1 MINKDQCIEDYR
13 IQMNSSIGRG
23 NYGEVFDCKSTRN
36 PQYSLCAK
44 IINTQVLE
52 KYKNI
57 EKMISQLVSQNKQ
70 NQNLVTIY
78 DVKHIAQEKK
88 LIIIMEKCE
97 SNLQKLIN
105 IQKKF
110 NDSEVFNFIDQF
122 LNGYQV
128 LYDNNIIH
136 RDIKPEN
143 ILIQQKTYKLSDF
156 GTGKIYKAN
165 DFLITKIGTPVYTAP
180 EINSLVQDHELDI
193 RFQNIK
199 FNQHSK
205 SQVDIFSL
213 GIILY
218 QMVYGELP
226 FEHNQ
231 TSIIE
236 FAKRIKKNPLQLTGQ
251 SKHKNI
257 IEQMLIYYPDERMTF
272 QCLYNL
278 VSEKKNT
285 KISYPIQIKQKDN
298 QIKSPQVSTT
308 IPSLNQNGGNQN
320 GSNQNIFNQNGFNQ
334 NGFKLNGLN
343 QNGFNQNGFK
353 LNGSNQNG
361 FNQNGSYQNIFNQ
374 NGLNQNGLN
383 QNGFNQNGSNQNGL
397 NQNGFNQNG
406 SNQNIFYQNGFN
418 QNGVI
423 KNEFNQN
430 EANQNG
436 LNQQFQLQNNCIPNI
451 KIKSNQFQTPPQK
464 EDLSLISPHQKIKEY
479 LQFLL
484 NDHGDIIKDDIKNL
498 IQYLIQNSTFSIEQL
513 KQLITIYKN
522 QIQKPD
528 LCENKTLIFFY
539 CILCI
544 LNNTTLLNI
553 QSFDDK
559 KLREQIKRLYDNL
572 NST

>member
-1 MINKDQCIEDYR
+1 MITQNQCIEDYR
-13 IQMNSSIGRG
+13 IQLNSSIGRG
-23 NYGEVFDCKSTRN
+23 SYGEVFDCKSIKY
-36 PQYSLCAK
+36 PQLSLCAK
-44 IINTQVLE
+44 IINAQVLE

-78 DVKHIAQEKK
+78 DVKHMNEDKK

-97 SNLQKLIN
+97 SNLQKIIN
-105 IQKKF
+105 FQKKF
-110 NDSEVFNFIDQF
+110 NDLEVSNFIDQF

-143 ILIQQKTYKLSDF
+143 ILIKQKTYKLSDF

-165 DFLITKIGTPVYTAP
+165 DFKITKIGTPVYTAP
-180 EINSLVQDHELDI
+180 EINSLVQDTELDD
-193 RFQNIK
+193 RFQKIK

-226 FEHNQ
+226 FEQKQ

-236 FAKRIKKNPLQLTGQ
+236 FAKRIKQNPLQLTGQ
-251 SKHKNI
+251 SQHKKI

-272 QCLYNL
+272 QCLYNIIA
-278 VSEKKNT
+278 EKKNT
-285 KISYPIQIKQKDN
+285 KISYPISFKQKDN
-298 QIKSPQVSTT
+298 QIKQPQVSATMS
-308 IPSLNQNGGNQN
+308 SLNQNGGNQN
-320 GSNQNIFNQNGFNQ
+320 GLNQIIINQNGGIQNISKKNEINQTGGNQNRVNQNIINLNGLNQNLFNQNGFNQ
-334 NGFKLNGLN
+334 NGLN
-343 QNGFNQNGFK
+343 QNLIN
-353 LNGSNQNG
+353 
-361 FNQNGSYQNIFNQ
+361 
-374 NGLNQNGLN
+374 
-383 QNGFNQNGSNQNGL
+383 
-397 NQNGFNQNG
+397 
-406 SNQNIFYQNGFN
+406 QNGFN

-423 KNEFNQN
+423 KNELNQN
-430 EANQNG
+430 EANQNR
-436 LNQQFQLQNNCIPNI
+436 LNQQFQLQNNCMPNI

-484 NDHGDIIKDDIKNL
+484 NDNGDIIKDDIKNL
-498 IQYLIQNSTFSIEQL
+498 IQYLIQNSTFSIDQL

-544 LNNTTLLNI
+544 LNNTTPLNI

-559 KLREQIKRLYDNL
+559 KLREEIKRLYDNL